1 MCSANLIQVKAGEIR
16 GLFEIG
22 VPEEMV
28 SVSGGRGTLGRATS
42 QHRHLHG
49 GTVQGW
55 LQRKTQQGKQHQGDG
70 QR

>member
-49 GTVQGW
+49 GTVQG
-55 LQRKTQQGKQHQGDG
+55 
-70 QR
+70 